1 LDIIVQKYG
10 GTSVGNIEK
19 IKNVADK
26 IIKTKNTGKSLIVVL
41 SAMSGETNRLLGL
54 AHQISK
60 HPSDREMDMLVSTG
74 EQVSTS
80 LLAIALHEKG
90 YGAISLNAHQVG
102 IYTDKA
108 FTKARITE
116 IKSDKLIKHLNDDKI
131 IIVTG
136 FQGVDTEGNITTL
149 GRGGS
154 DTSAVAVAAAIKA
167 EKCEIYTDV
176 DGVYTTDPRIVK
188 NAKKLKYI
196 TYDEMLE
203 LASLGAKVL
212 MNRSVEF
219 AKKFKVKLEV
229 KSSYEDIEGTLIVE
243 DNTKMENVVISGI
256 TQKKDEAKVTIH
268 KVPDNTG
275 VASKIF
281 KQIGDKNINVNVI
294 VQTSSVNDVTD
305 ISFTIP
311 RINIEDV
318 KNILENLK
326 SDIKYKNYY
335 IADDISIVS
344 MVGIGMKSH
353 AGIASSAF
361 DILAKN
367 EINIDMISTSEIKI
381 SVIVKEKDSEK
392 SVQVLHEYFIK

>member
-1 LDIIVQKYG
+1 MDIIVQKYG